1 MDRYTKNILTIIA
14 VGIIGIN
21 IQMLNE
27 KIITPAKAAS
37 VQQVEICNY
46 NGSKCANISGIGF
59 GDGKLSVDANL

>member
-27 KIITPAKAAS
+27 KIITPAKSES

-59 GDGKLSVDANL
+59 GDGKLSVDAN

>member
-1 MDRYTKNILTIIA
+1 MDRYNKNILTIIA
-14 VGIIGIN
+14 LGIIGIN
-21 IQMLNE
+21 IQILTE
-27 KIITPAKAAS
+27 KIITPAIAAS